1 MGNVSSIFDCAVN
14 PLAPAASDDD
24 VDLSEGPPRP
34 VTVEAA
40 TPLRDSVLWRL
51 QRAYYEAQGVQ
62 AWSSGAV
69 PHFVTTNAFIA
80 KAYAKVILGLLRD
93 TYGTQPGGGA
103 ALCAAPVHIIEL
115 GAGHGKLGYLIVETL
130 LRYRSFYPPSGVA
143 SGVPFKYIMTGAMTR
158 EGKGIARS
166 ASRSTRPA
174 SSPPESGR
182 SLASPRSVSAAPR
195 LSLPPTSADA
205 FPATVDAWSR
215 HPSLRDFLDAGV
227 MDIAVFDAE
236 RDTSVRGGR

>member
-14 PLAPAASDDD
+14 PLTPATAGED

-34 VTVEAA
+34 VAIEPA
-40 TPLRDSVLWRL
+40 TPLRDSLLWRL
-51 QRAYYEAQGVQ
+51 QRTYYEAQGVQ

-93 TYGTQPGGGA
+93 TYGVLPVAGA
-103 ALCAAPVHIIEL
+103 ASGSSASSAAPVHVIEL

-143 SGVPFKYIMTGAMTR
+143 SGVPFKYIMTGALARAPRPETAVHPTL
-158 EGKGIARS
+158 ARS
-166 ASRSTRPA
+166 S
-174 SSPPESGR
+174 
-182 SLASPRSVSAAPR
+182 
-195 LSLPPTSADA
+195 
-205 FPATVDAWSR
+205 
-215 HPSLRDFLDAGV
+215 
-227 MDIAVFDAE
+227 
-236 RDTSVRGGR
+236 